1 MVQLEPEASEASW
14 VAGISE
20 PQLDM
25 PQLAQVLA
33 WLFLVPVKPYHEAL
47 AAFPA
52 LFITKLVGF
61 FSPLQ

>member
-1 MVQLEPEASEASW
+1 